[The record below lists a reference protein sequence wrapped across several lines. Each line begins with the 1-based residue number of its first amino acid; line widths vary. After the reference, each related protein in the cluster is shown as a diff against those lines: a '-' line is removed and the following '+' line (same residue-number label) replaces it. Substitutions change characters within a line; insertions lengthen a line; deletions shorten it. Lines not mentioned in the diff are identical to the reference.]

1 METQGDISGEA
12 GQLIFSS
19 FFAYYEFMQ
28 PVFLAP
34 RATAMIAARPV
45 DSLRLAIRLA
55 LFLAVQNCLVQH
67 YSALTYSCSD
77 FTRFSQPFRNFSCVG
92 LLATMSRY
100 ACLR

>member
-19 FFAYYEFMQ
+19 FLAHNKLMQ
-28 PVFLAP
+28 PILLAP
-34 RATAMIAARPV
+34 MATAMIAARPI
-45 DSLRLAIRLA
+45 DRLCLAIRLA
-55 LFLAVQNCLVQH
+55 LFLAVQDSLVQH
-67 YSALTYSCSD
+67 YNALTYSCSA
-77 FTRFSQPFRNFSCVG
+77 FTRFSQPFRNFSCEG